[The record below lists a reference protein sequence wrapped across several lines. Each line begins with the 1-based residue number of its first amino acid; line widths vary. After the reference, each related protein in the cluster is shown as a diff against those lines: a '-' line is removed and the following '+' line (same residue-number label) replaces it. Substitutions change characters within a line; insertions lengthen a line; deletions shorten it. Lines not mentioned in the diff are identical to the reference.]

1 MAGKLFATLVAFGV
15 FASPASALAA
25 NLITNGSFEFGS
37 DPGSFSS
44 LQAGDAAIT
53 GWTVGG
59 AGIDYI
65 GTYWQASDGVRS
77 VDLSG
82 STIKNGSYAGSIS
95 QTIATVSGQVY
106 RVTFDLAGNPDG
118 APLTKVVL
126 TSAVNGGIDQ
136 LYADTFTVVP
146 GVNTRANMGWL
157 PYSFL
162 FTATGASTTI
172 NFQSAVNSAYGAAL
186 DNVAISAVPEPAT
199 WAMLILGFGAV
210 GYVTR
215 RRRVMLKM
223 A

>member
-1 MAGKLFATLVAFGV
+1 MT
-15 FASPASALAA
+15 S
-25 NLITNGSFEFGS
+25 SFEH
-37 DPGSFSS
+37 PAK
-44 LQAGDAAIT
+44 Q
-53 GWTVGG
+53 W
-59 AGIDYI
+59 
-65 GTYWQASDGVRS
+65 
-77 VDLSG
+77 
-82 STIKNGSYAGSIS
+82 N
-95 QTIATVSGQVY
+95 
-106 RVTFDLAGNPDG
+106 AGNPDG